1 MFPAKAFSTLGRPLS
16 AAVTSGPKAPEAAYQ
31 PGSATARIGP
41 SASSAAS
48 ANVYLP
54 NIGSRPHRVLPNDQA
69 NEYQR
74 PAGLLDGQRNRL
86 SGKTGKHMGPTL
98 GYLKQNRIGHPAVR

>member
-1 MFPAKAFSTLGRPLS
+1 
-16 AAVTSGPKAPEAAYQ
+16 
-31 PGSATARIGP
+31 
-41 SASSAAS
+41 
-48 ANVYLP
+48 
-54 NIGSRPHRVLPNDQA
+54 LPNDQA

-98 GYLKQNRIGHPAVR
+98 GYLKQNRIGHPYSAENLHECQKAGVSQVSIPQCGRQKGPYPLRGANAAVGRKAGPFGAFWGPQKLR